1 MPIESDKVE
10 SGKIDKGLESLRI
23 DRTERATEDRPSRWS
38 KWWIIAGIALFVGLG
53 AWRFGFSEAG
63 AIEVELLRVTPQVS
77 GDSGDAVILEAAG
90 YVVAHHKIE
99 LSPKVVGRVSW
110 IGVEKGDP
118 VEKNQI
124 IVRLEDAEYRAR
136 VMQAEG
142 SVAALTARLA
152 ELEAGSR
159 PEEVAL
165 AQANLN
171 EAKADLENART
182 NLERVQ
188 SLTDDGVFP
197 EQQLD
202 DAKARF
208 DSRQARVASLDR
220 AFELVRIGPRRE
232 VIDAVRGQV
241 QQAEGELAFMRTRL
255 EATLIRA
262 PLTGTILERNVEI
275 GEFVTTSFVGER
287 GAKGYVV
294 SLADLNDIQVELD
307 ISQDDFAR
315 LGADQRGTVWTDA
328 FPDRKYQGRIV
339 EISPEADR
347 QKATVQVKVRILEP
361 DDFLRP
367 EMNANV
373 AFLADK
379 KSAGGGPAKPT
390 IVIPAAAL
398 RDGNAVFVL
407 QGGRAVRRPVS
418 VGSSSRRGLEVTGGL
433 VGGEDLIVN
442 PPPELQDGDLVRAK
456 ST

>member
-90 YVVAHHKIE
+90 YIVAHHKIE

-442 PPPELQDGDLVRAK
+442 PPPELQDGDLVRGK

>member
-1 MPIESDKVE
+1 MPVE
-10 SGKIDKGLESLRI
+10 SEKIDKGLDSLRI
-23 DRTERATEDRPSRWS
+23 DRSVRRVDDRPPRWA
-38 KWWIIAGIALFVGLG
+38 KWWILTGIALLAGLG
-53 AWRFGFSEAG
+53 AWRFGFSGAG
-63 AIEVELLRVTPQVS
+63 AVEVEILRVTPQTS
-77 GDSGDAVILEAAG
+77 GDSGEAVVLEAAG
-90 YVVAHHKIE
+90 YIVAHHKIE
-99 LSPKVVGRVSW
+99 LSPKVVGRVAW

-118 VEKNQI
+118 VQKNQL

-136 VMQAEG
+136 VTQAEG
-142 SVAALTARLA
+142 NMAALTARLA

-159 PEEVAL
+159 PEEIAL
-165 AQANLN
+165 AKANL
-171 EAKADLENART
+171 EESKADLENFRI
-182 NLERVQ
+182 NLQRVQ
-188 SLTDDGVFP
+188 SLTEAGVFP
-197 EQQLD
+197 KQQLD

-208 DSRQARVASLDR
+208 ESQQARVESLDR
-220 AFELVRIGPRRE
+220 SFELVRIGPRRE
-232 VIDAVRGQV
+232 VVDAVRGQV
-241 QQAEGELAFMRTRL
+241 QQAEGELAFMSTRL

-262 PLTGTILERNVEI
+262 PLTGTILERNVEV

-315 LGADQRGTVWTDA
+315 LGPNQRGTVWTDA
-328 FPDRKYQGRIV
+328 FPDRKYKGEIV

-347 QKATVQVKVRILEP
+347 QKATVQVNVQILEP
-361 DDFLRP
+361 DDYLRP

-379 KSAGGGPAKPT
+379 KSAGATAAKPT
-390 IVIPAAAL
+390 IVIPASAL

-407 QGGRAVRRPVS
+407 QGERALRRPVS
-418 VGSSSRRGLEVTGGL
+418 VGSTTSRGLEVTDGL

-442 PPPELQDGDLVRAK
+442 PSPELQDGDPVRPK

>member
-1 MPIESDKVE
+1 MPVESEKVE
-10 SGKIDKGLESLRI
+10 NEKIDKGLDSLKI
-23 DRTERATEDRPSRWS
+23 DRTARRGDDRPSRWDR
-38 KWWIIAGIALFVGLG
+38 WWIIAGIALLVGLG
-53 AWRFGFSEAG
+53 AWRFGFSEADS
-63 AIEVELLRVTPQVS
+63 IEVEVLRVTPQVS

-136 VMQAEG
+136 VTQAEG
-142 SVAALTARLA
+142 SVVALKARLA

-165 AQANLN
+165 AHANLN
-171 EAKADLENART
+171 EAKADLENARI

-188 SLTDDGVFP
+188 SLTDAGVFP
-197 EQQLD
+197 KQQLD
-202 DAKARF
+202 DARARF
-208 DSRQARVASLDR
+208 ESQQARVASLDR
-220 AFELVRIGPRRE
+220 SFELVRIGPRQE

-255 EATLIRA
+255 DATLIRA

-328 FPDRKYQGRIV
+328 FPDRKYKGQIV

-347 QKATVQVKVRILEP
+347 QKATVQVKVQILEP
-361 DDFLRP
+361 DDYLRP

-373 AFLADK
+373 AFLADQ
-379 KSAGGGPAKPT
+379 KSAGGAPAKPA
-390 IVIPAAAL
+390 IVIPASAL

-407 QGGRAVRRPVS
+407 QGGRALRRPVS
-418 VGSSSRRGLEVTGGL
+418 VGYTSSRGLEVTGGL

-442 PPPELQDGDLVRAK
+442 PPPELQDGDPVRPK
-456 ST
+456 SR

>member
-1 MPIESDKVE
+1 MPVE
-10 SGKIDKGLESLRI
+10 SEKIDKGLDSLRI
-23 DRTERATEDRPSRWS
+23 DRSERGAGDRPSRWAR
-38 KWWIIAGIALFVGLG
+38 WWILSGIAVFVCLG
-53 AWRFGFSEAG
+53 AWRFGFSGAG
-63 AIEVELLRVTPQVS
+63 AVEVEILRVRPQVS
-77 GDSGDAVILEAAG
+77 GDSGEAVILEAAG

-99 LSPKVVGRVSW
+99 LSPKVVGRVAW

-118 VEKNQI
+118 VEENQL

-136 VMQAEG
+136 VTQAEG
-142 SVAALTARLA
+142 NLAALQARLA

-159 PEEVAL
+159 PEEIAL
-165 AQANLN
+165 AEANLE
-171 EAKADLENART
+171 EAKAELENARI

-188 SLTDDGVFP
+188 SLTDAGVFP
-197 EQQLD
+197 KQQLD
-202 DAKARF
+202 DALARF
-208 DSRQARVASLDR
+208 ESQQARATSLDR
-220 AFELVRIGPRRE
+220 AFELVRIGPRQE
-232 VIDAVRGQV
+232 VIDAMRGQV
-241 QQAEGELAFMRTRL
+241 RQAQGELAFVRTRL

-315 LGADQRGTVWTDA
+315 LGPNQRGTVWTDA
-328 FPDRKYQGRIV
+328 FPDRKYKGRIV

-361 DDFLRP
+361 DDYLRP

-379 KSAGGGPAKPT
+379 KAARGTAAKPV
-390 IVIPAAAL
+390 IVIPASAL
-398 RDGNAVFVL
+398 RDGAAVFVL
-407 QGGRAVRRPVS
+407 QDGRALRREVS
-418 VGSSSRRGLEVTGGL
+418 VGSSSSRGVEVSDGL
-433 VGGEDLIVN
+433 AGGEDLIVN
-442 PPPELQDGDLVRAK
+442 PSPELEDGDLVRPK

>member
-1 MPIESDKVE
+1 MP
-10 SGKIDKGLESLRI
+10 SGSEKIDKGLDSLRI
-23 DRTERATEDRPSRWS
+23 DRSERRAGNGPPAWT
-38 KWWIIAGIALFVGLG
+38 KWWILTGIALVLVFGI
-53 AWRFGFSEAG
+53 WRFGFAG
-63 AIEVELLRVTPQVS
+63 ARAVEVETLRVTPRTS
-77 GDSGDAVILEAAG
+77 GDSGEAVVLEAAG

-99 LSPKVVGRVSW
+99 LTPKVVGRVAW

-118 VEKNQI
+118 VEENQV

-136 VMQAEG
+136 VTQAEG
-142 SVAALTARLA
+142 NLAALKARLA

-159 PEEVAL
+159 PEEIAL
-165 AQANLN
+165 AKANLD
-171 EAKADLENART
+171 EAKADLENSRV
-182 NLERVQ
+182 NLGRVQ
-188 SLTDDGVFP
+188 SLTDAGVFP
-197 EQQLD
+197 KQQLD

-208 DSRQARVASLDR
+208 ESQQARVTSLDR
-220 AFELVRIGPRRE
+220 AFELVRIGPRQE

-241 QQAEGELAFMRTRL
+241 KQAGGELAFMQTRL

-262 PLTGTILERNVEI
+262 PLKGTILERNVEV

-307 ISQDDFAR
+307 ISQDDFAK
-315 LGADQRGTVWTDA
+315 LGPNQRGTVWTDA
-328 FPDRKYQGRIV
+328 FPDRKYKGKIV

-347 QKATVQVKVRILEP
+347 QKATVQVKVGILEP
-361 DDFLRP
+361 DDYLRP

-379 KSAGGGPAKPT
+379 TSAGGAPSKPA
-390 IVIPAAAL
+390 IVIPASAL

-407 QGGRAVRRPVS
+407 QGGRALRRPVS
-418 VGSSSRRGLEVTGGL
+418 VGSTSSRGVEVTDGL

-442 PPPELQDGDLVRAK
+442 PSPELEDGNAVRPK
-456 ST
+456 SR

>member
-1 MPIESDKVE
+1 MP
-10 SGKIDKGLESLRI
+10 SGSEKIDKGLDSLRI
-23 DRTERATEDRPSRWS
+23 DRSERRAGKGSPAWA
-38 KWWIIAGIALFVGLG
+38 KWWILAGVALFLVFGI
-53 AWRFGFSEAG
+53 WRFGFAG
-63 AIEVELLRVTPQVS
+63 AGAVEVETLRVTPRTS
-77 GDSGDAVILEAAG
+77 GDSGEAVVLEAAG

-99 LSPKVVGRVSW
+99 LTPKVVGRVAW

-118 VEKNQI
+118 VKKDQV

-136 VMQAEG
+136 VTQAEG
-142 SVAALTARLA
+142 NRAALKARLA

-159 PEEVAL
+159 PEEIAL
-165 AQANLN
+165 AKANLD
-171 EAKADLENART
+171 EAKADLENSRVS
-182 NLERVQ
+182 LERAQ
-188 SLTDDGVFP
+188 SLTDAGVFP
-197 EQQLD
+197 KQQLD
-202 DAKARF
+202 DARARFESQKAR
-208 DSRQARVASLDR
+208 VESLDR
-220 AFELVRIGPRRE
+220 AFELVRIGPRQE

-241 QQAEGELAFMRTRL
+241 TQAEGELAYMRTRL

-262 PLTGTILERNVEI
+262 PVEGTILERNVEV

-307 ISQDDFAR
+307 ISQDDFAK
-315 LGADQRGTVWTDA
+315 LGPNQRGAVWTDA
-328 FPDRKYQGRIV
+328 FPDRKYKGKIV

-347 QKATVQVKVRILEP
+347 QKATVQVKVQILEP
-361 DDFLRP
+361 DDYLRP

-379 KSAGGGPAKPT
+379 KPAGTTPEKPT

-407 QGGRAVRRPVS
+407 QGGRARRRPVS
-418 VGSSSRRGLEVTGGL
+418 VGSTSSRGVEVTDGL

-442 PPPELQDGDLVRAK
+442 PSPELEDGDPVRPNQDEQ
-456 ST
+456 

>member
-1 MPIESDKVE
+1 MPIESDKAE
-10 SGKIDKGLESLRI
+10 SEKIDKGLDSLRI
-23 DRTERATEDRPSRWS
+23 DRSERAEDRPSRWS
-38 KWWIIAGIALFVGLG
+38 KWWIIGGIALFVGLG

-99 LSPKVVGRVSW
+99 LSPKVVGRVAW

-118 VEKNQI
+118 VEENQI

-136 VMQAEG
+136 VTQAGG
-142 SVAALTARLA
+142 SVAALKARLA

-188 SLTDDGVFP
+188 SLTDAGVFS

-241 QQAEGELAFMRTRL
+241 QQAEGELAYMRTRL

-315 LGADQRGTVWTDA
+315 LGAGQRGTVWTDA

-361 DDFLRP
+361 DDYLRP

-379 KSAGGGPAKPT
+379 KSAGGAPSKPA

-407 QGGRAVRRPVS
+407 QGGRALRRPVS
-418 VGSSSRRGLEVTGGL
+418 VGSSSSRGLEVTGGL